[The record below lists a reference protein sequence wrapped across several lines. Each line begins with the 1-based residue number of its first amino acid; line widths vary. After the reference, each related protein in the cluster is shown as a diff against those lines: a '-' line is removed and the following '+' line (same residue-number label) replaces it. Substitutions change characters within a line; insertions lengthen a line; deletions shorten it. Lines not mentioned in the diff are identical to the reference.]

1 MIRSK
6 IKSVGFSIV
15 LIIIVAL
22 VSIGIIVA
30 YYVSQTMGGANKLTI
45 FKNTVNEMISLA
57 ENFYGGS
64 WFALDNET
72 SYAIQN
78 DKGGYNIVYINGTE
92 VYVNGTAATSSQNL
106 FYAKELFLPNAQ
118 SNELPKTGMLIILSN
133 STKYNESLII
143 IFGYYWNSVPNPAQE
158 EYKQILNNESKF
170 SFYGVKTGMRGNNIW
185 IYSES
190 YGYGMYAELGQNEI
204 VGILTI
210 YVNSSLD
217 QLQAFAS
224 KAEDLLEALAS

>member
-22 VSIGIIVA
+22 VIIGIIVA
-30 YYVSQTMGGANKLTI
+30 YYVSQTMGSANKSTI
-45 FKNTVNEMISLA
+45 FKNTVNEMISLS

-72 SYAIQN
+72 LYAIQN
-78 DKGGYNIVYINGTE
+78 DKGGYDLVYMNGTKVYINE
-92 VYVNGTAATSSQNL
+92 TAALSSQNL
-106 FYAKELFLPNAQ
+106 FYAGQLFPPYTQ
-118 SNELPKTGMLIILSN
+118 SNELPKTGILIILSN
-133 STKYNESLII
+133 STKYNGALIA

-158 EYKQILNNESKF
+158 AYKQILNNESKF
-170 SFYGVKTGMRGNNIW
+170 SFYGATIGKRGNNIW
-185 IYSES
+185 IYSGD
-190 YGYGMYAELGQNEI
+190 YDYGMYAELGQNEI

-224 KAEDLLEALAS
+224 KAEDLLETLAS

>member
-78 DKGGYNIVYINGTE
+78 DKGGYDLVYMNGTKVYINE
-92 VYVNGTAATSSQNL
+92 TAATSSQNL
-106 FYAKELFLPNAQ
+106 FYAKELFLPNTQ

-158 EYKQILNNESKF
+158 AYERILNESK
-170 SFYGVKTGMRGNNIW
+170 SNFYGVTIGKRGNNIW
-185 IYSES
+185 IYSGG
-190 YGYGMYAELGQNEI
+190 YDYGMYAELGQNVFI
-204 VGILTI
+204 TIITRGIN
-210 YVNSSLD
+210 VSSD